1 MFLAKYCT
9 VMYLL
14 NFESQCWSPGYA
26 TKPLEKKKK
35 QNKTKRSDTH
45 TCVLDSLNKTK
56 LQRINS

>member
-1 MFLAKYCT
+1 
-9 VMYLL
+9 MYLL

-26 TKPLEKKKK
+26 TKPLEKKTK
-35 QNKTKRSDTH
+35 QIKTKSSDTH